1 MQEID
6 VEVTCP
12 HCWEMI
18 TLYVDLSVDT
28 QTYVE
33 DCSVCCHPMSVTYSA
48 HEGEL
53 LNKEVEAIS

>member
-1 MQEID
+1 MLEID

-28 QTYVE
+28 QSYVE
-33 DCSVCCHPMSVTYSA
+33 DCSVCCRPMAVTYSA
-48 HEGEL
+48 QDGEL
-53 LNKEVEAIS
+53 INIEVEAIS

>member
-1 MQEID
+1 MLEID

-18 TLYVDLSVDT
+18 SLHVDLSVDT

-33 DCSVCCHPMSVTYSA
+33 DCSVCCHPMAVTYAA

-53 LNKEVEAIS
+53 VNIEVEAIS